1 MHLSLTNLRAVLIL
15 AFASVALFLPAA
27 FVGIPENYDLA
38 QHLRFAVSYH
48 QAFASGNAFPAFGW
62 SDNFGFGSVGIRFYP
77 PLAHISMGLLQF
89 ATGSWYDTLWITM
102 LAWMFIGSVGAYYF
116 ALEMM
121 PRPWALMAAIV
132 YIAAPYHLL
141 QVFQAFFL
149 SEFAAA
155 AILPFCF
162 LYLQRVLKESRTGDA
177 ALLAFF
183 AALLILAHLPSA
195 IMGAIALAVF
205 AATHLGIWRDSS
217 VRKVLLI
224 AASAAAAAVATSA
237 YWLRMV
243 AELQWVKHN
252 TAEYYAAGYYN
263 YSTYFF
269 PMFLS
274 AGEDY
279 FPRFLWM
286 LDLTIT
292 ATLLLFV
299 PALIA
304 AVRRLVSASAA
315 PVFFPL
321 LAVAVLSAVMTSV
334 LSKPL
339 WDSISLLQKLQF
351 PFRWLSVLS
360 FAAAMLFPAGIRFV
374 ISSARPITRK
384 TAYPLAAI
392 ALFIFVFDTTQIVI
406 PSAPVPRSEIARRV
420 AEISETPGCECWW
433 PIWAQRE
440 ALSNRTEIDASG
452 RHTEIL
458 SWQPERREFLI
469 GPGEAANVRLALFY
483 YPRWNLKINDTEAR
497 LGPASDGSI
506 TFAAPGQPLKVSLEF
521 RELPAVVYS
530 RPISLLM
537 LALLPLIG
545 FYGWLRNR
553 KLTTVAAEPAPDS
566 THL

>member
-1 MHLSLTNLRAVLIL
+1 MHISLTNLRAVLIL
-15 AFASVALFLPAA
+15 ALASIALFLPAA

-48 QAFASGNAFPAFGW
+48 EAFASGNAFPAFGW

-89 ATGSWYDTLWITM
+89 ATGSWYETLWITM
-102 LAWMFIGSVGAYYF
+102 LAWMFIGSIGAYYF

-121 PRPWALMAAIV
+121 PRPWALFAAV
-132 YIAAPYHLL
+132 TYIAAPYHLL

-162 LYLQRVLKESRTGDA
+162 LYLQRVLKDERIGDA
-177 ALLAFF
+177 AHLAFF
-183 AALLILAHLPSA
+183 ASFLILAHLPSA
-195 IMGAIALAVF
+195 IMGAVALATF
-205 AATHLGIWRDSS
+205 AAANPGIWRRSS
-217 VRKVLLI
+217 IRKILLI
-224 AASAAAAAVATSA
+224 AVSAAAAAVAASA

-292 ATLLLFV
+292 ATLMLCV

-304 AVRRLVSASAA
+304 IVRRRVPASAA
-315 PVFFPL
+315 SVFLPL
-321 LAVAVLSAVMTSV
+321 LAVAAVSAVMTSV

-339 WDSISLLQKLQF
+339 WDSIPLLQKLQF

-360 FAAAMLFPAGIRFV
+360 FTAAMLFPSAIQFV
-374 ISSARPITRK
+374 ISGQRPVTRK

-392 ALFIFVFDTTQIVI
+392 VLLIFVFDTTQIVI
-406 PSAPVPRSEIARRV
+406 PSAPVPRHEIARRV
-420 AEISETPGCECWW
+420 TEISETPGCACWW
-433 PIWAQRE
+433 PIWARKE
-440 ALSNRTEIDASG
+440 ALSQRTEIEAGG
-452 RHTEIL
+452 RQTEVL
-458 SWQPERREFLI
+458 FWQPERREFI
-469 GPGEAANVRLALFY
+469 VGPGEATKVRLALFY
-483 YPRWNLKINDTEAR
+483 YPRWNLKINDAEAR
-497 LGPASDGSI
+497 LEPASDGAI
-506 TFAAPGQPLKVSLEF
+506 TFAAPGEPVKVSLEF
-521 RELPAVVYS
+521 REPQVVVYS

-537 LALLPLIG
+537 LGLLPLIG
-545 FYGWLRNR
+545 LYDWLRNLKFR
-553 KLTTVAAEPAPDS
+553 QMAAEPTPDI